1 MLPKASSL
9 VARSKKFVGVLLIAA
24 VPVSAVANEIAVV
37 GPIEAVDCRAQTVKI
52 LGVRFAADAVAT
64 ATLCESDA
72 FSVSSYVSAT
82 GEVDSTGGIRLRN
95 LTAVPSTLYVPGASP
110 VYIRGEVSIANPDTG
125 EIFLNGALIDSQS
138 ASPSLGSIVEIL
150 GTQPL
155 PNGSVLP
162 LSLRVVVE
170 KLTNDSSI
178 GSGSEVNSSVG
189 SGVALMSSVG
199 SGAALMSS
207 VGSGASKNSSV
218 GSGAAL
224 MSSVGSGA
232 AKNSSVGSG
241 AALMSSVGSGA
252 AKNSS
257 VGSGAALM
265 SSVGSGAAKNSSVG
279 SGAALMSSV
288 GSGASK
294 NSSVGS
300 GAALMSSVGSGAALM
315 SSVGSGAAKNSS
327 VGSGAALMSSV
338 GSGAALMSSVGSG
351 AAKNSSVGSGAALMS
366 SVGSGS
372 ERIVPSVPAPR

>member
-9 VARSKKFVGVLLIAA
+9 LARSKKFVGVLLIAA
-24 VPVSAVANEIAVV
+24 VPVNAVANEIAVV
-37 GPIEAVDCRAQTVKI
+37 GPIEEVNCLAQTVKI

-64 ATLCESDA
+64 ATLCESGA

-110 VYIRGEVSIANPDTG
+110 VYVRGEVSIANPSTG
-125 EIFLNGALIDSQS
+125 EISLNGALIDSQS
-138 ASPSLGSIVEIL
+138 ASASLGSIVEIL

-170 KLTNDSSI
+170 KLTNDSSV
-178 GSGSEVNSSVG
+178 GSGSEV
-189 SGVALMSSVG
+189 
-199 SGAALMSS
+199 
-207 VGSGASKNSSV
+207 NSSV

-224 MSSVGSGA
+224 MSSVGSGT

-265 SSVGSGAAKNSSVG
+265 SSVGSGTAKNSSVG

-288 GSGASK
+288 GSGTAK
-294 NSSVGS
+294 N
-300 GAALMSSVGSGAALM
+300 SSVGSGAALM

-327 VGSGAALMSSV
+327 VGSGSQINSSVGSGVALMSSV
-338 GSGAALMSSVGSG
+338 GSGA
-351 AAKNSSVGSGAALMS
+351 
-366 SVGSGS
+366 
-372 ERIVPSVPAPR
+372 E